1 MGNNLL
7 TSEEDDDMFVFSK
20 EEMKILYEN
29 FIELDQD
36 KSGLIEPEEFFEV
49 EEIKE
54 NPIVKRVVSVFD
66 KNNDGKISFYEFILG
81 LSALT
86 DLSYN
91 RLEKLKF
98 AFQVYDAN
106 GDGYISNGDLFS
118 SLKLFTGENLN
129 DVQIQQVVDR
139 TMIFADK
146 DLDGKISF
154 EEFVEFVQVMRV
166 YELFSMN
173 LFY

>member
-7 TSEEDDDMFVFSK
+7 TSEEDEDVYVFSK
-20 EEMKILYEN
+20 EEMKILYQN
-29 FIELDQD
+29 FTDLDQD
-36 KSGLIEPEEFFEV
+36 KSGLLEPEEFFDV

-54 NPIVKRVVSVFD
+54 NPIVKRVISVFD
-66 KNNDGKISFYEFILG
+66 RNDDGKISFYEFILG

-86 DLSYN
+86 DYSYN
-91 RLEKLKF
+91 KLEKLKF
-98 AFQVYDAN
+98 AFQVYDTD
-106 GDGYISNGDLFS
+106 GDGFISNGDLFA

-129 DVQIQQVVDR
+129 DVQIQQAVDR
-139 TMIFADK
+139 TMISADK

-154 EEFVEFVQVMRV
+154 DEFADFVQDMRV

-173 LFY
+173 IFN

>member
-1 MGNNLL
+1 MGNSILL
-7 TSEEDDDMFVFSK
+7 PEDENVYVFSK

-36 KSGLIEPEEFFEV
+36 QSAFIEPEEFFEV
-49 EEIKE
+49 DEIKE

-66 KNNDGKISFYEFILG
+66 KDQDGKISFFEFVMG
-81 LSALT
+81 LSSLT
-86 DLSYN
+86 DYSYN

-106 GDGYISNGDLFS
+106 GDGFISNGDLFS

-129 DVQIQQVVDR
+129 DIQIQQVVDR
-139 TMIFADK
+139 TMLFVDK

-154 EEFVEFVQVMRV
+154 DEFVDFVQDMRV

-173 LFY
+173 IFN

>member
-154 EEFVEFVQVMRV
+154 EEFVEFVQDMRV